1 MMAAVRVGVVVV
13 EGRSMLPTLRPGD
26 RLLVSYGRRVRG
38 GDVVVVRL
46 PGAAAPAP
54 AASGLAVKRAL
65 RRDGDGWW
73 VERDNPA
80 EGADSWTWG
89 APVPEA
95 DVVGV
100 VRGRLWPRPG
110 RLHGVQEPGGRVR

>member
-1 MMAAVRVGVVVV
+1 MQQDVVVRVGMVVV

-26 RLLVSYGRRVRG
+26 RLLVGYDRPVRT

-46 PGAAAPAP
+46 PDDA
-54 AASGLAVKRAL
+54 GLGVKRAL
-65 RRDGDGWW
+65 RHDDDGWW

-80 EGADSWTWG
+80 EGADSWSWG
-89 APVPEA
+89 SSLADA

-100 VRGRLWPRPG
+100 VRWRLWPRPG
-110 RLHGVQEPGGRVR
+110 RVPHRG